1 MKQLLVALLVVS
13 GLLGVSSRAEEG
25 NVPPLRTVDKVDLSR
40 YVGKWHE
47 IARFPN
53 RFQEGCRDTT
63 ATYSL
68 REDGKIRVVNECK
81 KGQELDRA
89 DGIAE
94 VVDTESWAKLR
105 VNFVPEWIRWIGV
118 GWGNYWIIDLGPN
131 YEYAVVSEPSR
142 EYLWILSREPRLS
155 KTVFERISS
164 RLKEQGFHDLSK
176 LIVALDGLR
185 SNAKL

>member
-1 MKQLLVALLVVS
+1 MKQLLFGLVVAS
-13 GLLGVSSRAEEG
+13 GILGGSLRAEEG
-25 NVPPLRTVDKVDLSR
+25 GIPPLRTVEKVDLSR

-81 KGQELDRA
+81 KGTEIDRA
-89 DGIAE
+89 EGVAE
-94 VVDTESWAKLR
+94 VVDTETWAKLR

-118 GWGNYWIIDLGPN
+118 GWGNYWIIDLGEN

-142 EYLWILSREPRLS
+142 EYLWILAREPRLS
-155 KTVFERISS
+155 RATFDGILS
-164 RLKEQGFHDLSK
+164 RLKAQGFQDLSE
-176 LIVALDGLR
+176 LISESKPG
-185 SNAKL
+185 S